1 MEHHF
6 DIEVAKE
13 VGMSAAVIYYNIKYW
28 CEKNRANG
36 VNYHDGYYWTFNS
49 VKAFQK
55 LFPYLS
61 DKKISSSLKLLEERG
76 YIKSG
81 NYNDTTYDRTKWYAD
96 IKTNMEISNLPNGD
110 NHLPKKE
117 NGNTQNG
124 EPIPYINHIE
134 NNHIKNT
141 NVEEKE
147 IYKEREA
154 VKSKSKERFIPPN
167 VEEVREYCF
176 ENGYDIDPQYFI
188 DFYESKGWMVGK
200 NKMVNW
206 KAAVRTWVKN
216 NKQKPTVSSKSN
228 EQPRSYNPFTELKK
242 EEGMI

>member
-13 VGMSAAVIYYNIKYW
+13 VGVSAAVIYYNIKYW
-28 CEKNRANG
+28 CETNRAND

-61 DKKISSSLKLLEERG
+61 DKKISSSLKILEERG

-81 NYNDTTYDRTKWYAD
+81 NYNGTTYDRTKWYAD
-96 IKTNMEISNLPNGD
+96 IKVNMETSNLPNGD

-117 NGNTQNG
+117 NGNSQNG

-134 NNHIKNT
+134 NPNIKNT
-141 NVEEKE
+141 NIKEKE
-147 IYKEREA
+147 IYKEREE
-154 VKSKSKERFIPPN
+154 VKPKKKFTPPTL
-167 VEEVREYCF
+167 EEVREYCL

-206 KAAVRTWVKN
+206 RACVRTWVRN
-216 NKQKPTVSSKSN
+216 NKQKPTAHSKPT
-228 EQPRSYNPFTELKK
+228 EQSKTYNPFTELKR
-242 EEGMI
+242 EEGWL